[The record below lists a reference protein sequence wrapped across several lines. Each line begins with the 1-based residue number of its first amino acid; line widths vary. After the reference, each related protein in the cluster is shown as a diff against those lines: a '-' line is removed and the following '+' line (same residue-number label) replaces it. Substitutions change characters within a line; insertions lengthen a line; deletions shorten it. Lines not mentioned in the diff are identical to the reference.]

1 MAIGKANSAVKD
13 VQLNG
18 EMITETAIPS
28 KSISKAGKS
37 TQQKKTAQAGNNVQ
51 TGDSVLIEKKTAK
64 KAEKKVVTDIDV
76 KRKAVKLV
84 VAHLRKKLPET
95 EFIGMGHIT
104 SWIEEIDKLLE
115 KPEFNM
121 IEYIQMRR
129 NLNDVIERTIDEEMR
144 FKLRDSWYSLGKALD
159 KKVKQ
164 K

>member
-1 MAIGKANSAVKD
+1 MTVK
-13 VQLNG
+13 G
-18 EMITETAIPS
+18 E
-28 KSISKAGKS
+28 
-37 TQQKKTAQAGNNVQ
+37 KTAVAVSAAGNIEAAVAAV
-51 TGDSVLIEKKTAK
+51 TREKKTV
-64 KAEKKVVTDIDV
+64 KKVQTDNDV

-95 EFIGMGHIT
+95 GFIGKEHIIG
-104 SWIEEIDKLLE
+104 WIEGMEEILL
-115 KPEFNM
+115 KDEFVM

-129 NLNDVIERTIDEEMR
+129 SLNDVIERTVDEELR